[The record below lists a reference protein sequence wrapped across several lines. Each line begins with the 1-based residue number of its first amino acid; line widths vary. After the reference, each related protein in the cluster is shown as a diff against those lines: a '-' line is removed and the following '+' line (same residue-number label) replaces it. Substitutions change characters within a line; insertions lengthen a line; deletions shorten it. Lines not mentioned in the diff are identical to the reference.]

1 MLNSF
6 GHLAIPSDIPRVVC
20 SFIYA
25 SPLCLNTYTLVTRR
39 APTGH
44 PAGWPSDETPA
55 GAPAGETR

>member
-1 MLNSF
+1 MPLF
-6 GHLAIPSDIPRVVC
+6 
-20 SFIYA
+20 FFYA

-55 GAPAGETR
+55 RAPAGGIIR